1 MVGVDTVTQSGIFEQ
16 KKSLIAKGQLIS
28 KCHFGVIVSTKR
40 PTKFAHEIFR
50 LTCVYQVIFLLK
62 DFFFKKKEGKV

>member
-1 MVGVDTVTQSGIFEQ
+1 MV
-16 KKSLIAKGQLIS
+16 LIAKGQLIS

-62 DFFFKKKEGKV
+62 DFFFKKKKEKYSLGSLQSHYKIF